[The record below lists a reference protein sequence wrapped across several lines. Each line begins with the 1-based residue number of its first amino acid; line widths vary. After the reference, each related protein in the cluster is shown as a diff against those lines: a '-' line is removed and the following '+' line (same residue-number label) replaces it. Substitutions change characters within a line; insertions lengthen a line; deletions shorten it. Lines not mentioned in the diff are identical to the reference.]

1 MKKKILIAVLFTV
14 LALVVATIALQL
26 TADPV
31 FYLEDLPKLCECY
44 EPDSLLCHRLK
55 PNLKG
60 YYVKGVM
67 GGNPVDFR
75 VTTNSIG
82 LRSAE
87 VSPHKGR
94 YRILVLGDSCTFGL
108 GVENEES
115 YPAQLEKRLNDGA
128 DRERR
133 FEVINAGVPAYASW
147 QGARYLPERGM
158 TLDPDLV
165 IVCYGNND
173 IAPGDDPNFVNQLPN
188 VLHGGWL
195 QEKLLHLAA
204 YRIGLAA
211 HVAQLN
217 AQRAPRSGKE
227 SPSIEVA
234 YRANLLEMSRAAK
247 QHKTSLMFMV
257 WPLLPQVFELQNR
270 PVPHAVLQRCKSRI
284 RMQSVMREVAASQG
298 ITVVDPLPALAASP
312 EHPTYLAMIHANEKG
327 LATIAGVLKQA
338 VLEHVRK
345 RHRPATP

>member
-1 MKKKILIAVLFTV
+1 MIPIRNDNPIRTVPFVTRALIAFNLAVFVYELSLDGESLV
-14 LALVVATIALQL
+14 ALVDRYGIVPVRFWSWEGLAGTELVQACFLPFL
-26 TADPV
+26 TAL
-31 FYLEDLPKLCECY
+31 F
-44 EPDSLLCHRLK
+44 
-55 PNLKG
+55 
-60 YYVKGVM
+60 
-67 GGNPVDFR
+67 
-75 VTTNSIG
+75 
-82 LRSAE
+82 
-87 VSPHKGR
+87 
-94 YRILVLGDSCTFGL
+94 
-108 GVENEES
+108 
-115 YPAQLEKRLNDGA
+115 
-128 DRERR
+128 
-133 FEVINAGVPAYASW
+133 
-147 QGARYLPERGM
+147 
-158 TLDPDLV
+158 
-165 IVCYGNND
+165 
-173 IAPGDDPNFVNQLPN
+173 
-188 VLHGGWL
+188 LHGGWL